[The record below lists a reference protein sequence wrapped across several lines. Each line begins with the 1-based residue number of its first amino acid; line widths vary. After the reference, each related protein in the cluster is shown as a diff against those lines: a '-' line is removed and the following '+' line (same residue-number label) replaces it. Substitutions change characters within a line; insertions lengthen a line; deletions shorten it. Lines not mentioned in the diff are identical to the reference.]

1 MDAGRIFAMRFKLR
15 QYRRLLA
22 ISGAMALLGATV
34 GVAVGTSGLI
44 GPDRVIHGCYNSDGN
59 LRVISPSEKC
69 PKGWAAIEWNQ
80 QGIQGATGATGA
92 TGAAGP
98 VGAPGPAG
106 PQGVKGDIG
115 PIGPTGLKGD
125 TGATGPAGADGATG
139 PAGPQGPAGKDGSN
153 GADGTTGATGLQGP
167 QGDTGA
173 TGPAGADG
181 LDGAPGTAGAKGDK
195 GDSGSVLSS
204 LSDLNGIACSVGS
217 SAGTVRVTVAS
228 TGSIAVTCAP
238 DTGKQLTVIVVGSG
252 TVTSAPGGIDC
263 GSTCSA
269 DFTADSLV
277 TLTAVPAAGTHVK
290 SWEGCTPSG
299 AAMLSC
305 ELPMTGATSVTV
317 TFSAVYDLVLTVS
330 AAPTC
335 TLWLNGGCIMM
346 GPALYHV
353 TIQGTEYSVSTRD
366 PVTTIPF
373 AAGSTV
379 ILVAEQAFG
388 PWYLY
393 WGAPC
398 SATPGLTCTLIMDAD
413 KSMEAYWTP

>member
-1 MDAGRIFAMRFKLR
+1 MRFASRLN
-15 QYRRLLA
+15 RRLLA

-80 QGIQGATGATGA
+80 QGIQGATGAKGA

-181 LDGAPGTAGAKGDK
+181 LDGAPGAAGAKGDK
-195 GDSGSVLSS
+195 GDPGSVLSS